1 LRGGERNGK
10 KEVPSL
16 WEGSRRIETDDVPE
30 LRKEILSRLSK
41 YIYKEKILQRMCII
55 SRNSRH

>member
-55 SRNSRH
+55 S